1 MHPAWRTSSRS
12 SNGEQ
17 CVEVAPTTNGVLVR
31 HSKRP
36 GDGTIAF
43 TFPAWEEFLRA
54 ALSGQSPNIRPDG
67 TDTLVSALH
76 TGVELRFDKDE
87 WQAFVAGVRD
97 REFDPEMLTEH
108 TDHGQMAASRSPS
121 TTIQP

>member
-1 MHPAWRTSSRS
+1 MHLAWRTSSRS
-12 SNGEQ
+12 SNGES
-17 CVEVAPTTNGVLVR
+17 CVEVAPTADGVLVR
-31 HSKRP
+31 HSKHP
-36 GDGTIAF
+36 ADGTIAF
-43 TFPAWEEFLRA
+43 TFPAWEEFLRD
-54 ALSGQSPNIRPDG
+54 ALHGQSLNIRRDG
-67 TDTLVSALH
+67 TDTLVSSPD
-76 TGVELRFDKDE
+76 TGVELRFDQDE

>member
-17 CVEVAPTTNGVLVR
+17 CVEVAPTADGVLVR
-31 HSKRP
+31 HSMRH

-54 ALSGQSPNIRPDG
+54 ALDGRISRDG
-67 TDTLVSALH
+67 TDTLVSSPH
-76 TGVELRFDKDE
+76 TGVELRFDEGE
-87 WQAFVAGVRD
+87 WQAFLAGVRD
-97 REFDPEMLTEH
+97 REFDL
-108 TDHGQMAASRSPS
+108 DVLSA
-121 TTIQP
+121 